1 MIQLVY
7 WIYCLGFWVS
17 CLQQEFLVLINL
29 GIEGEFQA
37 YQQDITVISVMFF
50 LRALFTQKFS
60 SHYIQQKVYDSIC
73 CYIDSAVFHS
83 PRLHKHVKLEV
94 IEKKKNQAFSMR
106 YHILVLCKVSFN
118 GSTFTCSM
126 VRDFDLVRAPVQSH
140 PSLHFSFATAYLHDG
155 QAIPCGSPSSPER
168 PPA

>member
-94 IEKKKNQAFSMR
+94 IKKKNF
-106 YHILVLCKVSFN
+106 K
-118 GSTFTCSM
+118 
-126 VRDFDLVRAPVQSH
+126 
-140 PSLHFSFATAYLHDG
+140 PS
-155 QAIPCGSPSSPER
+155 Q
-168 PPA
+168 

>member
-94 IEKKKNQAFSMR
+94 IKKKISSLLNEISYPR
-106 YHILVLCKVSFN
+106 S
-118 GSTFTCSM
+118 
-126 VRDFDLVRAPVQSH
+126 VQGFIQRIYVH
-140 PSLHFSFATAYLHDG
+140 LLYGPRL
-155 QAIPCGSPSSPER
+155 
-168 PPA
+168 